1 MYSIYL
7 KEIMEIFGPLSF
19 RKTNYNLNYYFLLN
33 LKKLMCI
40 VQDQRVYQVLSYIIL
55 KLGSQLSN

>member
-1 MYSIYL
+1 MYSTYL

-19 RKTNYNLNYYFLLN
+19 RKGNYNLNYYFLLN

-40 VQDQRVYQVLSYIIL
+40 VQDRRVYQVLSYIIL

>member
-1 MYSIYL
+1 
-7 KEIMEIFGPLSF
+7 MEIFGLLSF
-19 RKTNYNLNYYFLLN
+19 RKSNYNLNYYFLLN